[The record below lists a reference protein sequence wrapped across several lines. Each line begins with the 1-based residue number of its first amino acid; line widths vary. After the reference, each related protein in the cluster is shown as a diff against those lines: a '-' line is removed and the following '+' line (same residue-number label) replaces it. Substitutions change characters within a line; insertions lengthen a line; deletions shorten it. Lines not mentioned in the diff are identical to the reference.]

1 MINKQFDLNKFYAQ
15 SAKMSDFLKGK
26 GHDISRTTLLHG
38 LSVMMGEK
46 NWNTLKPKLEKSSLE
61 QNTEESK
68 EILNDKYGINPSIKA
83 INYGNIY
90 FGGEAFESERL
101 IECVESLFNN
111 TNNYPKYNLD
121 DIHDYEIFDKDSL
134 FKDDFSLNDAFDR
147 MNDPT
152 FITKYLKLT
161 DNKND
166 IKLIENDS
174 LQSFNSFINS
184 AIEKRKLIGDELFFR
199 FSFNLDLN
207 QFKRENVEKLLT
219 VILFQHALSPRNTY
233 SNDFFV
239 LHPLVKVNCRG
250 NRVKIS
256 IYSFINA
263 DYVKKDSNGHFRL
276 PLFFEESPFIKE
288 DYPNYDPNVR
298 MKTLHAQEGFVPNVS
313 ASSLNDR
320 QLCVKILS
328 TN

>member
-26 GHDISRTTLLHG
+26 GHNISRTTLLHG

-46 NWNTLKPKLEKSSLE
+46 NWNTLKPKLQQSLLE
-61 QNTEESK
+61 QNTDEPK
-68 EILNDKYGINPSIKA
+68 AVLNDKYGINPSIKA
-83 INYGNIY
+83 INYGHIY
-90 FGGEAFESERL
+90 FCDEVFESERL

-121 DIHDYEIFDKDSL
+121 DIYDYDIFDKDSL

-233 SNDFFV
+233 SSDFFV

-263 DYVKKDSNGHFRL
+263 DYVEKDSTGHFCL
-276 PLFFEESPFIKE
+276 PLFFEKSPFMKE

-298 MKTLHAQEGFVPNVS
+298 MKTIHTQEGFVPSVS
-313 ASSLNDR
+313 ASSLNNR
-320 QLCVKILS
+320 ELCLKILS